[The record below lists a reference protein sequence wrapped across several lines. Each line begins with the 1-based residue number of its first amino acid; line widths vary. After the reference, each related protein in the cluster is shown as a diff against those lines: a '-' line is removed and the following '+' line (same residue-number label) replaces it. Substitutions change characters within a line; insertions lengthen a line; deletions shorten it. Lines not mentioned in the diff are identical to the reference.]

1 MSATELF
8 PRPELASTP
17 VTRPA
22 TVPEAIAAGHSR
34 PCAENP
40 FLWSSNLWEAFNLGQ
55 YLRGRGMAPDGFR
68 KSRGSTYINRNG
80 LIIKYHYDRQGWFL
94 SANR

>member
-1 MSATELF
+1 MSATELS
-8 PRPELASTP
+8 PRPELASTS

-40 FLWSSNLWEAFNLGQ
+40 FLWSSNLWEAFNLGP
-55 YLRGRGMAPDGFR
+55 YLHGRGIAPGDFR
-68 KSRGSTYINRNG
+68 KSRGSTYMGSPHDLFKIVRKG
-80 LIIKYHYDRQGWFL
+80 RLARY
-94 SANR
+94 